1 MAGWRAAQQYGAEN
15 NIMMMM
21 MLTTSDSGDEEQRF
35 YRMSEWVDNATMSRR
50 GSTSKLLTV
59 IIITEPSGI
68 ELY

>member
-1 MAGWRAAQQYGAEN
+1 
-15 NIMMMM
+15 MMMM
-21 MLTTSDSGDEEQRF
+21 MLPTSDSGDEEQRF
-35 YRMSEWVDNATMSRR
+35 YRMSEWDDNATMSRR